1 VSAARKGIPFVIA
14 APSGTGK
21 TTVCRRVVE
30 GDALIEFSVSHTT
43 RTPRARERE
52 GVHYHFV
59 AREDFEKLAEEGA
72 FLEWA
77 EYNGNLYGTSWQSV
91 EEPLAAGR
99 DVLLEIEVQG
109 AAQVRERRP
118 DARFIFLLPPSMQAL
133 RQRLQGRGTDSA
145 AEVERRLAWAE
156 REELGAGTAFDYAV
170 VNGDLETC
178 VAEVRGI
185 LEAERAGEVG
195 ELRRRFD
202 PARALAGLRRA

>member
-1 VSAARKGIPFVIA
+1 VSAVRKGIPFVIA

-21 TTVCRRVVE
+21 TTVCRRLVE
-30 GDALIEFSVSHTT
+30 VDALIEFSVSHTT
-43 RTPRARERE
+43 RTPRTRERDS
-52 GVHYHFV
+52 VHYHFV
-59 AREDFEKLAEEGA
+59 GREDFAKLAGEGA

-77 EYNGNLYGTSWQSV
+77 EYNGNLYGTSWRSV

-118 DARFIFLLPPSMQAL
+118 GARFIFLLPPSMQAL
-133 RQRLQGRGTDSA
+133 RTRLEQRGTDTP

-170 VNGDLETC
+170 VNDELEAC

-185 LEAERAGEVG
+185 LEAERSGEVAT
-195 ELRRRFD
+195 LRQRFD
-202 PARALAGLRRA
+202 PVRALARLREA

>member
-21 TTVCRRVVE
+21 TTVCRRVIE
-30 GDALIEFSVSHTT
+30 ADALIEFSVSHTT
-43 RTPRARERE
+43 RTPRARERD

-59 AREDFEKLAEEGA
+59 SREDFEKLAEEGA

-77 EYNGNLYGTSWQSV
+77 EYNGNLYGTSWRSV

-99 DVLLEIEVQG
+99 DMLLEIEVQG

-118 DARFIFLLPPSMQAL
+118 GARFIFLLPPSMQDL
-133 RQRLQGRGTDSA
+133 RQRLQGRGTDSP

-156 REELGAGTAFDYAV
+156 REELGAGAAFDYAV
-170 VNGDLETC
+170 VNGDLEAC
-178 VAEVRGI
+178 VAELRRI
-185 LEAERAGEVG
+185 LEAERAGDVA
-195 ELRRRFD
+195 ELRQRLD
-202 PARALAGLRRA
+202 PAKALASLRGA